1 MFTSRSSFGA
11 SYRQGLKMV
20 TSLSKLAALIQ
31 DGSVPA
37 WMRETVTAKREE
49 ILNALERNQP
59 YTLTGP
65 LGEEVIIQRADK
77 TAAAA

>member
-1 MFTSRSSFGA
+1 
-11 SYRQGLKMV
+11 MV

-37 WMRETVTAKREE
+37 WLREEVTAKREE
-49 ILNALERNQP
+49 ILGALAQNQP

-65 LGEEVIIQRADK
+65 NGEEIIIKRAVE
-77 TAAAA
+77 AAAVA